1 MPNRKRSHHSW
12 SSSHHYDPSPS
23 EGPLKSSKSPN
34 LPPSLEGKYLDS
46 ILNTLQQMQT
56 EMKKTK
62 WWNLEQHSQSF
73 APSQAP
79 PDDQTFVL
87 AYSDGDYSE
96 DDVSLTT
103 MSHDQAIK
111 PPNETFR
118 PPNKAL
124 GPPNKAC
131 GSANETNVSQTVK
144 ETLSNSQASDNSTLS
159 LFDPDSTKSS
169 TFLETQFQRQLTY
182 EVY

>member
-1 MPNRKRSHHSW
+1 
-12 SSSHHYDPSPS
+12 
-23 EGPLKSSKSPN
+23 
-34 LPPSLEGKYLDS
+34 
-46 ILNTLQQMQT
+46 
-56 EMKKTK
+56 
-62 WWNLEQHSQSF
+62 
-73 APSQAP
+73 
-79 PDDQTFVL
+79 
-87 AYSDGDYSE
+87 
-96 DDVSLTT
+96 

-144 ETLSNSQASDNSTLS
+144 ETLSNGQASDNSTLS